1 MTERLTTHELAEFLG
16 RLLEAL
22 KEGPD
27 LPLGDL
33 LKQLGV
39 RPVGR
44 LSRRTRREGV
54 PAEPLPPV
62 DPKTLSREEL
72 AACLRDKRRFRT
84 KKDLVA
90 FARLHAVAVSEKDRI
105 ADIIGQI
112 LRTLYDIPQQ
122 RMDLLHLDLG

>member
-1 MTERLTTHELAEFLG
+1 MAPRLTTHELAELLG

-27 LPLGDL
+27 LPVADL

-39 RPVGR
+39 RPARRSPGR
-44 LSRRTRREGV
+44 SRRQEV

-62 DPKTLSREEL
+62 DPATLSREEL
-72 AACLRDKRRFRT
+72 AAALQDKKRFRT
-84 KKDLVA
+84 KKVLLD
-90 FARLHAVAVSEKDRI
+90 FARQHAVAVSEKDRI

-112 LRTLYDIPQQ
+112 LRVLYDIPQQ
-122 RMDLLHLDLG
+122 RTDLLHLDLD